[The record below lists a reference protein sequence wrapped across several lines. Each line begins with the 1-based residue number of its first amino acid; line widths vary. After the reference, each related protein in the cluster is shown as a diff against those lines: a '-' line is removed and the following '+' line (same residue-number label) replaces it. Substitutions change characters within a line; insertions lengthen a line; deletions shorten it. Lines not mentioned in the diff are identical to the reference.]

1 MEKNTF
7 TTYAWITITALIMT
21 ILIIFAS
28 NYMKEV
34 RAETERQVDRII
46 EMNEEEKG
54 VSNYE

>member
-7 TTYAWITITALIMT
+7 TTYAWITVTALVMT

-28 NYMKEV
+28 TYIKEV
-34 RAETERQVDRII
+34 RAETERQVDRIV

-54 VSNYE
+54 VSDYE